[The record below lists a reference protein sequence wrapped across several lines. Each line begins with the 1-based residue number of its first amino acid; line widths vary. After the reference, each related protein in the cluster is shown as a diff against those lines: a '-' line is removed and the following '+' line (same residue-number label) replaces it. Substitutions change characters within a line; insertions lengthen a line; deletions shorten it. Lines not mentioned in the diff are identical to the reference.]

1 MPKLAFP
8 GGALIGDTAYAAPE
22 MVDPKRVDRRAD
34 LYALGIILYE
44 MLEGTVPF
52 TADSPFRVLEMH
64 QHTPL
69 PARERLARRVPER
82 AWSVVTRL
90 CAKSPEERFPSAE
103 ALLVELNLLL
113 RDFPEL
119 EGGDVF

>member
-1 MPKLAFP
+1 
-8 GGALIGDTAYAAPE
+8 
-22 MVDPKRVDRRAD
+22 
-34 LYALGIILYE
+34 
-44 MLEGTVPF
+44 
-52 TADSPFRVLEMH
+52 
-64 QHTPL
+64 
-69 PARERLARRVPER
+69 VPER

-113 RDFPEL
+113 RDFPML